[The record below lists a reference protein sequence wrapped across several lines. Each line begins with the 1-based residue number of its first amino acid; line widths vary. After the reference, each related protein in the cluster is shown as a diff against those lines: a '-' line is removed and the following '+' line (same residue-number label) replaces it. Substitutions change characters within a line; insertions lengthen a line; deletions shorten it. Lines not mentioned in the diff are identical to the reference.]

1 MKFSIGNWEV
11 HVSAFKHTSVWY
23 ILPTLSVDF
32 FNNEIAINFLCFTI
46 DAYAINEA
54 KEREAR
60 EKWDNIVKM
69 MKDDDQQNS

>member
-1 MKFSIGNWEV
+1 MKFSIVNWEV
-11 HVSAFKHTSVWY
+11 YVSAFKHTSVWY

-32 FNNEIAINFLCFTI
+32 VNNEIAINFLCFTI

>member
-11 HVSAFKHTSVWY
+11 YVSAFKHTSVWY